1 MTKALLIIDYTYDF
15 VADDGALTAGKTAQA
30 LEERLVK
37 LADQF
42 LQNGDYVI
50 FPTDGHTRDKFSP
63 EYKLFPAH
71 CIVGTKGQKL
81 YGKVKDWYEQHQDN
95 DRVYQYN
102 KNRYSAFQ
110 NTNLDNYLRE
120 RRINELCLTGICTDI
135 CVLHTAVSAYNLN
148 YQITIPQA
156 AVATFTKYG
165 QKWALDHF
173 KNSLG
178 ATII

>member
-15 VADDGALTAGKTAQA
+15 VADDGALTAGVPAQK
-30 LEERLVK
+30 LESELVT
-37 LADQF
+37 LADKF
-42 LQNGDYVI
+42 LKNGDYVI
-50 FPTDGHTRDKFSP
+50 FPTDGHTGDKFSP
-63 EYKLFPAH
+63 EYKLFPPH

-81 YGKVKDWYEQHQDN
+81 YGKVKDWFDEHKN
-95 DRVYQYN
+95 NEHVYQYN

-120 RRINELCLTGICTDI
+120 RRIDDLWLTGICTDI

-148 YQITIPQA
+148 YKLTVPEN
-156 AVATFTKYG
+156 AVATFTEYG
-165 QKWALDHF
+165 QRWALDHF